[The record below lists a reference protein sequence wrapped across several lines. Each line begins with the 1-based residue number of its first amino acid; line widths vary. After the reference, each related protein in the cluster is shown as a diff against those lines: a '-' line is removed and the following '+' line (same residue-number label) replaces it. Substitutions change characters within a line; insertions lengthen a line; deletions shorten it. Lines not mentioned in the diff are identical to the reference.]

1 MATGNSKRDVRL
13 GVQVEVD
20 GEQDLAAL
28 GAATRGVGDAA
39 KASTPELDRMAKELD
54 ALAAATK
61 EQRIVESAAR
71 GEAAAARRELDA
83 KRTALEL
90 LRAETDRATKGT
102 ADYQAQE
109 RAQRVA
115 IVEAR
120 TALREKQTA
129 LANATA
135 AAREAATAQAT
146 LTAQFDRTA
155 SAAIAAA
162 RQQAAATR
170 ETSGTLD
177 VLNGQLAVLRN
188 IAGAAL
194 GGSLLGSLARDVAQT
209 ADEVAGLRARLQ
221 LVVGE
226 GPALEAAY
234 QGVLDVALRTGS
246 ALESTGT
253 LFVRIAQAGR
263 EFNLSQRDALALTES
278 ITQAVAVSGTAA
290 AGSDAAI
297 TQLIQGLQSGVLRGE
312 EFNSVLE
319 QAPRLAR
326 ALADGLNVTTGELRA
341 LANQGALTTEVV
353 IKALQGQSATLQ
365 AEFDKLP
372 QSVGRAITSLGTA
385 WSAYVG
391 QADAASGA
399 SKAAAGAIGALAA
412 NLDTVAGLLF
422 GLGKAAAAYVALRLA
437 ESFIATA
444 TATAAATAAT
454 VANTAATGANT
465 AAQVANAAATGGT
478 VAAAGRLAGVLAT
491 LKTFSFLAV
500 LTNLESIGTTI
511 GVGAARLLGY
521 GKVIQEV
528 EAQTKRQEAATRAN
542 AAALAA
548 QAQAAEQA
556 TDKALGLDK
565 QSKSLTA
572 TFDGLVLKGEST
584 ADALAK
590 ITKELDLSDVR
601 GIATAGA
608 ALDALA
614 VRGKI
619 TADALRDT
627 IGAALKGEDLAR
639 FEANAR
645 AAFDGSEQGVRRLQA
660 ALDALADESLKRA
673 GTSARELA
681 SGFSAASTSA
691 INDLDALART
701 LRDLKA
707 PADEASRALAASL
720 DKALAAANTERA
732 VRTVIERL
740 TDLGRA
746 GTLAGDAMA
755 AGLDKAQRKLDELRP
770 GVNSLSEA
778 LRTFGLQTREE
789 LTATA
794 TRLGEAYTRI
804 AGSAEVSLAQ
814 QIEAFGKYRA
824 AALEASGG
832 VETSQL
838 KLQRVILENRA
849 EVAGLGDA
857 LAAAMNKGKTATDD
871 AAKAL
876 EAYLKLARTDP
887 GRLVGGDGLAGFGG
901 SAPKPSAAPPA
912 LGTGGSGGA
921 GGTPNAA
928 PAPPRLAGGAQ
939 LRPPDDSG
947 QWEFIS
953 DATYSGGPNTQAD
966 IYSAGIRG
974 AEVPRGSVN
983 GVGYWRPKGGG
994 FGISTQPFGR
1004 APAPAAAGIGTDPS
1018 GVGLASS
1025 REVAGRYEV
1034 TFVMGGQTSTLS
1046 TPDKDEAEGLVRM
1059 LREAFKQL
1067 GS

>member
-1 MATGNSKRDVRL
+1 
-13 GVQVEVD
+13 
-20 GEQDLAAL
+20 
-28 GAATRGVGDAA
+28 
-39 KASTPELDRMAKELD
+39 MAKELD
-54 ALAAATK
+54 ALAAATR
-61 EQRIVESAAR
+61 EQRAVESAAR
-71 GEAAAARRELDA
+71 GEAVASRRELDD
-83 KRTALEL
+83 KRDALAR
-90 LRAETDRATKGT
+90 LRAETDRAARGS
-102 ADYQAQE
+102 AEYEARE
-109 RAQRVA
+109 RALRLAVVDA
-115 IVEAR
+115 AR
-120 TALREKQTA
+120 ALREKQAGVTAAATASREAAAAEAALSAQYQRAGAAAA
-129 LANATA
+129 LAARQQTA
-135 AAREAATAQAT
+135 AAREV
-146 LTAQFDRTA
+146 
-155 SAAIAAA
+155 
-162 RQQAAATR
+162 
-170 ETSGTLD
+170 SGTLD
-177 VLNGQLAVLRN
+177 VLQGQLTVLRN
-188 IAGAAL
+188 IAGAVL
-194 GGSLLGSLARDVAQT
+194 GGSLIGGLARDLGETADSYANLAARIKIATGEGAAFDSTFRDVFEVAQRTGT
-209 ADEVAGLRARLQ
+209 AVEDVGA
-221 LVVGE
+221 LVVK
-226 GPALEAAY
+226 L
-234 QGVLDVALRTGS
+234 S
-246 ALESTGT
+246 
-253 LFVRIAQAGR
+253 QAGR
-263 EFNLSQRDALALTES
+263 ELNLTSTDALRLAES
-278 ITQAVAVSGTAA
+278 VAQATQLSGASAQEAA
-290 AGSDAAI
+290 AAVTQFSQAI
-297 TQLIQGLQSGVLRGE
+297 ASGRLQGDELRSLLE
-312 EFNSVLE
+312 NS
-319 QAPRLAR
+319 PRLAR
-326 ALADGLNVTTGELRA
+326 ALADGLGVAVGQLKEL
-341 LANQGALTTEVV
+341 GAAGSLTSAQVV
-353 IKALQGQSATLQ
+353 AALQGQSAALQ
-365 AEFDKLP
+365 REFDSLP
-372 QSVGRAITSLGTA
+372 LTVGRALTNLSSA
-385 WSAYVG
+385 WTQYVG

-399 SKAAAGAIGALAA
+399 SKTAAAAIGALAA

-422 GLGKAAAAYVALRLA
+422 GLGKSAAAYAALRLA

-454 VANTAATGANT
+454 VANTGATVANT
-465 AAQVANAAATGGT
+465 AAQAANAAATGGT
-478 VAAAGRLAGVLAT
+478 VAAAGRLAGVLST

-500 LTNLESIGTTI
+500 LTNLESIGTAI

-521 GKVIQEV
+521 GKAIEEV
-528 EAQTKRQEAATRAN
+528 EAQTKRQEAAARAS

-572 TFDGLVLKGEST
+572 TFDGLILKGEST

-627 IGAALKGEDLAR
+627 LGAALKGEDLAR

-732 VRTVIERL
+732 VRAVIERL

-755 AGLDKAQRKLDELRP
+755 AGLDKAQKKLDELRP

-794 TRLGEAYTRI
+794 TRLGEAYARI

-832 VETSQL
+832 VESGQL

-857 LAAAMNKGKTATDD
+857 LAAAMNKGKTATDE

-876 EAYLKLARTDP
+876 EAYLKLARADP

-901 SAPKPSAAPPA
+901 GAPKPSAAPPA
-912 LGTGGSGGA
+912 LGSGGGA

-994 FGISTQPFGR
+994 FGVTAQPFGR
-1004 APAPAAAGIGTDPS
+1004 APAPAPAGIGSDPS

-1025 REVAGRYEV
+1025 RELLGRYEV
-1034 TFVMGGQTSTLS
+1034 TFVARGQTSTLS
-1046 TPDKDEAEGLVRM
+1046 TPNKDEAEAFIRM
-1059 LREAFKQL
+1059 LQESLKQA
-1067 GS
+1067 GG